1 VPLKVAGATPGK
13 AEGMV
18 DEPEQRSGPTDP
30 DGAGDAPS
38 DGGKR
43 GDPPQR
49 SVRFTRKWFL
59 AALGGMAAVALG
71 VQRLVSGLGD
81 DSSSGGS
88 SSSGG
93 AGRLTDDFP
102 VRTVDQA
109 PDAALQDWV
118 IAVDGLVD
126 RPLKVDFAAWS
137 ALPRFEET
145 VDFHCVE
152 GWTVPGVTWG
162 GVHPFKL
169 IELAGPKA
177 HATHA
182 VFHAFDGSYTDALPL
197 EQLRAAENILADS
210 LDGRRLPAE
219 HGGPVR
225 LVVPA
230 QLAYKSVKFVRR
242 VELTDDPERGYW
254 EQRGYPV
261 DAPIPG

>member
-1 VPLKVAGATPGK
+1 MADDPQ
-13 AEGMV
+13 
-18 DEPEQRSGPTDP
+18 QRSGPTEP
-30 DGAGDAPS
+30 DEAERAPIHAEKE
-38 DGGKR
+38 GE
-43 GDPPQR
+43 PVQR
-49 SVRFTRKWFL
+49 TVRFTRKWFL

-71 VQRLVSGLGD
+71 VQRLVSGPGEE
-81 DSSSGGS
+81 STAGGS
-88 SSSGG
+88 SGGG

-109 PDAALQDWV
+109 PEAPLQDWV

-126 RPLKVDFAAWS
+126 RPLQVDSATWS
-137 ALPRFEET
+137 SLPHFEET

-152 GWTVPGVTWG
+152 GWTVPDVTWG
-162 GVHPFKL
+162 GVHPLRL
-169 IELAGPKA
+169 IELAEPQA
-177 HATHA
+177 RATHA
-182 VFHAFDGSYTDALPL
+182 VFHAFDGSYTDALSL
-197 EQLRAAENILADS
+197 EQLRAPKNILADS
-210 LDGRRLPAE
+210 LDGRRVPAE

-225 LVVPA
+225 LIIPS

>member
-1 VPLKVAGATPGK
+1 MGIVPLRVAGATPRK
-13 AEGMV
+13 AADMA
-18 DEPEQRSGPTDP
+18 DEPQQRSGPASP
-30 DGAGDAPS
+30 GEADGAHTDAER
-38 DGGKR
+38 DGE
-43 GDPPQR
+43 PVQR

-59 AALGGMAAVALG
+59 AALGGVAAVAFG
-71 VQRLVSGLGD
+71 VQRLVSGPGD
-81 DSSSGGS
+81 ESAG
-88 SSSGG
+88 GG

-102 VRTVDQA
+102 VRTVDET
-109 PDAALQDWV
+109 PDASLQEWV

-126 RPLKVDFAAWS
+126 RPQKVDFATWS
-137 ALPRFEET
+137 SLPRFEET

-162 GVHPFKL
+162 GVHPLRL
-169 IELAGPKA
+169 IEIAGPQA
-177 HATHA
+177 RATHA
-182 VFHAFDGSYTDALPL
+182 VFHAYDGSYTDALSL
-197 EQLRAAENILADS
+197 EQLQAPQNILADS

-225 LVVPA
+225 LIVPS

-242 VELTDDPERGYW
+242 VELTADPERGYW